1 VTSGQLAAVFS
12 AAFVLLGGGF
22 LLLGV
27 RTLVSHRRQRLTWHP
42 YPGRVVATR
51 PDGDQVRCQ
60 VAYDRDGTKV
70 LFWNRYTSTVVR
82 NPVGRDVAVLVNPA
96 DPHDAVV
103 AGGIVDGSTVGVVF
117 VVAGSLALAIGLV
130 VALVTLT

>member
-1 VTSGQLAAVFS
+1 MTSGQFAAVVS
-12 AAFVLLGGGF
+12 AAFVLLGAGF
-22 LLLGV
+22 LLLGI
-27 RTLVSHRRQRLTWHP
+27 RTLVSHRRQRLTWHA

-60 VAYDRDGTKV
+60 VAYDRDGTRV

-82 NPVGRDVAVLVNPA
+82 NPVGRDVHVLVNPA

-117 VVAGSLALAIGLV
+117 VAAGSLALAIGLV

>member
-1 VTSGQLAAVFS
+1 VTFSQLAAVVS
-12 AAFVLLGGGF
+12 AASVLLGAGF
-22 LLLGV
+22 LLLGI
-27 RTLVSHRRQRLTWHP
+27 RTLVSHRRQRLTWHA

-60 VAYDRDGTKV
+60 VAYDRDGTRV

-82 NPVGRDVAVLVNPA
+82 NPVGRDVHVLVPA

-103 AGGIVDGSTVGVVF
+103 AGGIVDGSTVGVVL
-117 VVAGSLALAIGLV
+117 VVAGSLALVIGLA
-130 VALVTLT
+130 VALVALT